1 MLKSPR
7 PATWRRRYI
16 FAMVLGLAFALSAL
30 PAVLQLQT
38 DRVNA
43 QIGQSKIP
51 PGDFERRIRDYLLN
65 NPEVIVEAM
74 QRYEAQQRADQA
86 KAARKLIV
94 ARADELLRDSATPVA
109 GNPDGDVSL
118 VEFFNYNCPYCRRV
132 SPDMIKLEASDLKLR
147 IVYKEFP
154 ILGPNSTFPA
164 KAALAAH
171 RQGKYVELHRALMK
185 GRGTVTRESIL
196 RTAKKLGLDTKQ
208 LEKDMEDPEIDTALK
223 RNIALANALGIN
235 GTPAFVI
242 GKEIVPG
249 AIDFKALQQL
259 VAKARR
265 KE

>member
-1 MLKSPR
+1 MHKSPQ
-7 PATWRRRYI
+7 PDTWRRRYI
-16 FAMVLGLAFALSAL
+16 FSIVLSLALTLIAL
-30 PAVLQLQT
+30 PTVFQLQT

-43 QIGQSKIP
+43 QVSQSKMP
-51 PGDFERRIRDYLLN
+51 PGDIERKIRDYLMN

-74 QRYEAQQRADQA
+74 QRYEARQRADRV
-86 KAARKLIV
+86 KAVRKLIV
-94 ARADELLRDSATPVA
+94 ERADELLRDPATPVA

-118 VEFFNYNCPYCRRV
+118 VEFFDYNCPYCRRV
-132 SPDMIKLEASDLKLR
+132 SPDMMKLEGSDSKLR

-154 ILGPNSTFPA
+154 ILGPNSMFAA

-171 RQGKYVELHRALMK
+171 RQGKYVELHRALMT
-185 GRGTVTRESIL
+185 GRGTVTKKSVL
-196 RTAKKLGLDTKQ
+196 RTAKKLALDIRQ
-208 LEKDMEDPEIDTALK
+208 LEKDMEDPKIDASLK
-223 RNIALANALGIN
+223 RNIALAAELGIN

-249 AIDFKALQQL
+249 AIDFAALQQL